1 MRKIDL
7 YKMAASSNIPR
18 ELQYIKKNAILLF
31 DGSKN
36 MDTNR
41 WTDLIQGKT
50 IVPKRGTPLFDADN
64 RCITFNGS
72 QNCAC
77 SNVYEMNYKQERT
90 FEIVVKLDRTDVEQ
104 IMFDF
109 KGDNYMC
116 DGIWIVNV
124 SGAKTL
130 EYHPWGTGNSQN
142 SAKIAASSLAGKI
155 MTVTGICSPLN
166 NMNYLYVNGLLVNTQ
181 KGAQSSAYSTTGF
194 NFGGRTAG
202 YGVYGSLYSFRYYDR
217 KLTDSEIKNNHNVDR
232 EKFVL

>member
-1 MRKIDL
+1 MRKITL
-7 YKMAASSNIPR
+7 FKMAASSNIPR

-31 DGSKN
+31 DGSMN

-50 IVPKRGTPLFDADN
+50 IVPKRGAPLFDADN

-116 DGIWIVNV
+116 DGIWVGNV
-124 SGAKTL
+124 LGVKML
-130 EYHPWGTGNSQN
+130 EYHPWGVPNYTN
-142 SAKIAASSLAGKI
+142 SAKILASSLAGKI
-155 MTVTGICSPLN
+155 MTVTGVCSPSN
-166 NMNYLYVNGLLVNTQ
+166 NINYLYVNGLLVNTQ

-202 YGVYGSLYSFRYYDR
+202 YGVYGSLYSFRYYDT